1 MSQKQSKKSKSALV
15 QDFCNY
21 LQFNKGLSDNT
32 IKAYKSDIL
41 KFLQFLEGDEIS
53 NESLKKYVTLLSNKN
68 QSENSKVRKISSINQ
83 YVQWSN
89 SVNLSKQINIEKIS
103 LKTGSY
109 LPETLA
115 VSDIIKMIDSYDFDN
130 FLNARNKA
138 IIDFMYSTACRVSEL
153 TDVKISD
160 IDFDDNFVKLQG
172 KGSKQRIV
180 PIGSE
185 LNQTLQP
192 YLKIRKE
199 FENNETFLFISKN
212 KKKLDRSAVFRL
224 IKKTALIVGINS
236 SVHPH
241 TLRHSAATH
250 MLEAG
255 CDLRT
260 LQEFLGHT
268 SVSTTKIYTKLTKE
282 FLVEIFKESHPRA

>member
-1 MSQKQSKKSKSALV
+1 MSQKQSKKSKSDLV

-53 NESLKKYVTLLSNKN
+53 NESLQQYVTLLSNKN

-185 LNQTLQP
+185 LNKTLQS

-199 FENNETFLFISKN
+199 FENNESFLFISKN

-224 IKKTALIVGINS
+224 IKKTALIAGINS

>member
-1 MSQKQSKKSKSALV
+1 MSQKQSKKSKSDLV
-15 QDFCNY
+15 QNFCNY
-21 LQFNKGLSDNT
+21 LQFNKGLSENT
-32 IKAYKSDIL
+32 IKAYKSDTLEFL
-41 KFLQFLEGDEIS
+41 KFLEGDEIS
-53 NESLKKYVTLLSNKN
+53 NESLQQYVTLLSNKN

-185 LNQTLQP
+185 LNEL
-192 YLKIRKE
+192 
-199 FENNETFLFISKN
+199 S
-212 KKKLDRSAVFRL
+212 L
-224 IKKTALIVGINS
+224 IHI
-236 SVHPH
+236 
-241 TLRHSAATH
+241 
-250 MLEAG
+250 
-255 CDLRT
+255 
-260 LQEFLGHT
+260 
-268 SVSTTKIYTKLTKE
+268 
-282 FLVEIFKESHPRA
+282 

>member
-53 NESLKKYVTLLSNKN
+53 NESLKKYVTLLSNEN

-185 LNQTLQP
+185 LNKTLQS

-199 FENNETFLFISKN
+199 FENNESFLFISKN

-224 IKKTALIVGINS
+224 IKKTALISGINS
-236 SVHPH
+236 TVHPH
-241 TLRHSAATH
+241 TFRHSAATH

>member
-1 MSQKQSKKSKSALV
+1 MSQKQSKKSSSSLV
-15 QDFCNY
+15 SDFCNY
-21 LQFNKGLSDNT
+21 LQFNKGLSENT
-32 IKAYKSDIL
+32 VKAYRSDVL
-41 KFLQFLEGDEIS
+41 EFFKFLGKDEI
-53 NESLKKYVTLLSNKN
+53 NNVTLESFITSLSNKN
-68 QSENSKVRKISSINQ
+68 QSEKSKVRKISSINQ
-83 YVQWSN
+83 YVQWFNSN
-89 SVNLSKQINIEKIS
+89 SLEKQIIIDKIS

-109 LPETLA
+109 LPETLP
-115 VSDIIKMIDSYDFDN
+115 VSDITKMIETYEATN
-130 FLNARNKA
+130 FLDVRNKV

-160 IDFDDNFVKLQG
+160 VDFDDNFVKLQG

-185 LNQTLQP
+185 LKINLCL

-199 FENNETFLFISKN
+199 LDTDESLLFLSRN
-212 KKKLDRSAVFRL
+212 KKKLDRTAVFRV
-224 IKKTALIVGINS
+224 IKKTALKTGINS
-236 SVHPH
+236 SIHPH

>member
-1 MSQKQSKKSKSALV
+1 
-15 QDFCNY
+15 
-21 LQFNKGLSDNT
+21 
-32 IKAYKSDIL
+32 
-41 KFLQFLEGDEIS
+41 
-53 NESLKKYVTLLSNKN
+53 
-68 QSENSKVRKISSINQ
+68 
-83 YVQWSN
+83 
-89 SVNLSKQINIEKIS
+89 
-103 LKTGSY
+103 
-109 LPETLA
+109 
-115 VSDIIKMIDSYDFDN
+115 
-130 FLNARNKA
+130 
-138 IIDFMYSTACRVSEL
+138 MYSTACRVSEL

-185 LNQTLQP
+185 LKETLKS

-199 FENNETFLFISKN
+199 FDNNETLLFISKN
-212 KKKLDRSAVFRL
+212 KKKLDRAAVYRV
-224 IKKTALIVGINS
+224 IKKTALISGINS

-241 TLRHSAATH
+241 TFRHSAATH

>member
-53 NESLKKYVTLLSNKN
+53 NESLQQYVTLLSNKN

-185 LNQTLQP
+185 PVSYTHLTLP
-192 YLKIRKE
+192 TNRE
-199 FENNETFLFISKN
+199 
-212 KKKLDRSAVFRL
+212 V
-224 IKKTALIVGINS
+224 
-236 SVHPH
+236 
-241 TLRHSAATH
+241 
-250 MLEAG
+250 
-255 CDLRT
+255 
-260 LQEFLGHT
+260 
-268 SVSTTKIYTKLTKE
+268 
-282 FLVEIFKESHPRA
+282 

>member
-41 KFLQFLEGDEIS
+41 KFLQFLDGDEIS
-53 NESLKKYVTLLSNKN
+53 NESLQQYVTLLSNKN

-185 LNQTLQP
+185 LNETLQP

-199 FENNETFLFISKN
+199 FENNESFLFISKN

-224 IKKTALIVGINS
+224 IKKTALISGINS

>member
-53 NESLKKYVTLLSNKN
+53 NESLQQYVTLLSNKN

-185 LNQTLQP
+185 LNETLQS

-199 FENNETFLFISKN
+199 FENNESFLFISKN

>member
-1 MSQKQSKKSKSALV
+1 LSQKQSKKSKSALV

-53 NESLKKYVTLLSNKN
+53 NESLKKYITLLSNEN

-89 SVNLSKQINIEKIS
+89 SVDLSKQINIEKIS

-185 LNQTLQP
+185 LNQTIATL
-192 YLKIRKE
+192 
-199 FENNETFLFISKN
+199 SKN
-212 KKKLDRSAVFRL
+212 KKKIR
-224 IKKTALIVGINS
+224 
-236 SVHPH
+236 
-241 TLRHSAATH
+241 
-250 MLEAG
+250 E
-255 CDLRT
+255 
-260 LQEFLGHT
+260 
-268 SVSTTKIYTKLTKE
+268 
-282 FLVEIFKESHPRA
+282 

>member
-53 NESLKKYVTLLSNKN
+53 NESLKMYITLLSNEN

-185 LNQTLQP
+185 LNETLQS

-199 FENNETFLFISKN
+199 FENNESFLFISKN

-224 IKKTALIVGINS
+224 IKKTALIAGINS

-241 TLRHSAATH
+241 TLRHGAATH

>member
-53 NESLKKYVTLLSNKN
+53 NESLQQYVTLLSNEN

-185 LNQTLQP
+185 LNETLQP

-224 IKKTALIVGINS
+224 IKKTALIACINS

>member
-53 NESLKKYVTLLSNKN
+53 NESLQQYVTLLSNKN

-115 VSDIIKMIDSYDFDN
+115 VSDIIKMIDSYDFDS

-185 LNQTLQP
+185 LNETLQP

-199 FENNETFLFISKN
+199 FENNESFLFISKN

>member
-1 MSQKQSKKSKSALV
+1 M
-15 QDFCNY
+15 
-21 LQFNKGLSDNT
+21 SDNT

-53 NESLKKYVTLLSNKN
+53 NESLQQYVTLLSNKN

-153 TDVKISD
+153 TDVKFSD

-185 LNQTLQP
+185 LNETLQY

-199 FENNETFLFISKN
+199 FENNESYLFISKN

-224 IKKTALIVGINS
+224 IKKTALIAGINS

>member
-53 NESLKKYVTLLSNKN
+53 NESLQQYVTLLSNKN

-185 LNQTLQP
+185 LNKTLQH
-192 YLKIRKE
+192 YLKLRKE
-199 FENNETFLFISKN
+199 FENNESYLFISKN

-224 IKKTALIVGINS
+224 IKKTTLIVGINS

>member
-1 MSQKQSKKSKSALV
+1 MSQKQSKKSSSSLV
-15 QDFCNY
+15 SDFCNY
-21 LQFNKGLSDNT
+21 LQFNKGLSENT
-32 IKAYKSDIL
+32 VKAYRSDVL
-41 KFLQFLEGDEIS
+41 EFFKFLGKDEI
-53 NESLKKYVTLLSNKN
+53 NNITLESFITSLSNRN

-83 YVQWSN
+83 YVQWFNSN
-89 SVNLSKQINIEKIS
+89 SLEKQIMIDKIS

-109 LPETLA
+109 LPETLS
-115 VSDIIKMIDSYDFDN
+115 VSDITKMIETYEVTN

-153 TDVKISD
+153 TNVKISD
-160 IDFDDNFVKLQG
+160 VDFDDNFVKLQG

-185 LNQTLQP
+185 LKKNLYL

-199 FENNETFLFISKN
+199 LDTDESLLFLSRN
-212 KKKLDRSAVFRL
+212 KKKLDRTAVFRV
-224 IKKTALIVGINS
+224 IKKTALKTGINAS
-236 SVHPH
+236 IHPH

>member
-1 MSQKQSKKSKSALV
+1 LSQKQSKKSSSALV
-15 QDFCNY
+15 SDFCNY
-21 LQFNKGLSDNT
+21 LQFNKGLSENT
-32 IKAYKSDIL
+32 VKAYRSDVL
-41 KFLQFLEGDEIS
+41 EFFKFLGKDEI
-53 NESLKKYVTLLSNKN
+53 NNVTLESFITSLSNKN

-83 YVQWSN
+83 YVQWFNSN
-89 SVNLSKQINIEKIS
+89 SLEKQIIIDKIS

-109 LPETLA
+109 LPETLS
-115 VSDIIKMIDSYDFDN
+115 VSDITKMIETYEVTN
-130 FLNARNKA
+130 FLNARNKV

-160 IDFDDNFVKLQG
+160 VDFDDNFVKLQG

-185 LNQTLQP
+185 LKKNLYS

-199 FENNETFLFISKN
+199 LDTNEALLFLSRS
-212 KKKLDRSAVFRL
+212 KKKLDRTAVFRV
-224 IKKTALIVGINS
+224 IKKTALKTGINAS
-236 SVHPH
+236 IHPH

>member
-53 NESLKKYVTLLSNKN
+53 NESLQQYVTLLSNKN

-185 LNQTLQP
+185 LNETLQS

-199 FENNETFLFISKN
+199 FEKNESYLFISKN